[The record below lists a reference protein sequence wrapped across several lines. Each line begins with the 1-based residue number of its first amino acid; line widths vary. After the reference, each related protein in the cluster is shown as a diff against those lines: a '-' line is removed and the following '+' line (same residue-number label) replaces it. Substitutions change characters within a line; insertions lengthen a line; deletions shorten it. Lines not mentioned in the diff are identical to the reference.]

1 MDNTICIVIAR
12 YNENLDWIKNI
23 PAEFNKIVYNKG
35 SPLPSKYTSISLENV
50 GREGHTYYK
59 YIYDNYENLPN
70 HVIFLQ
76 GYPFDHSPNLINILK
91 KYCAEANRPSGF
103 EYISDHF
110 VNCNL
115 SGCRYNRKA
124 PLIDT
129 YEYLFGKRIENMPFR
144 FAVGAQFI
152 VSKQQIL
159 KRGRDF
165 YLKIVDMLSYSP
177 NPIEGHVI
185 ERFQPLIFS
194 DYA

>member
-1 MDNTICIVIAR
+1 MDNTICIVISR
-12 YNENLDWIKNI
+12 YNEKLDWIKNI
-23 PAEFNKIVYNKG
+23 PDEYNKIVYNKG
-35 SPLPSKYTSISLENV
+35 DSLPSDFNSIPLENV

-76 GYPFDHSPNLINILK
+76 GYPFDHSPNLINVLN
-91 KYCAEANRPSGF
+91 KYSVDKNRPTGF
-103 EYISDHF
+103 EYISNHF
-110 VNCNL
+110 VNCNI

-124 PLIDT
+124 PLRDI
-129 YEYLFGKRIENMPFR
+129 YEKLFGKRIENMPFR

-159 KRGRDF
+159 KRSREF
-165 YLKIVDMLSYSP
+165 YLKIVDMLSHSP

-185 ERFQPLIFS
+185 ERFQPFIFS
-194 DYA
+194 DDA

>member
-1 MDNTICIVIAR
+1 MDIVIAR
-12 YNENLDWIKNI
+12 YNENLDWVKNI
-23 PAEFNKIVYNKG
+23 PDQFNIVIYNKG
-35 SPLPSKYTSISLENV
+35 PPLPSEYKSIFLENV

-76 GYPFDHSPNLINILK
+76 GHPFDHSPNLMNDLN
-91 KYCAEANRPSGF
+91 KYIVVGNRPVGF

-124 PLIDT
+124 PLRDI
-129 YEYLFGKRIENMPFR
+129 YEKLFGIRIEHMPFR

-152 VSKQQIL
+152 VSKEQIL
-159 KRGRDF
+159 NRSKEF
-165 YLKIVDMLSYSP
+165 YLKIINMLSSSP

-194 DYA
+194 NTC

>member
-1 MDNTICIVIAR
+1 MENTICIVIAR
-12 YNENLDWIKNI
+12 FCENLDWIKKIPEQFNI
-23 PAEFNKIVYNKG
+23 IIYNKG
-35 SPLPSKYTSISLENV
+35 PPLPSEYTSISLKNV

-59 YIYDNYENLPN
+59 YIYDNYENLPD

-76 GYPFDHSPNLINILK
+76 GYPFDHSPNLMNDLN
-91 KYCAEANRPSGF
+91 KYIVNTNRPVGF

-110 VNCNL
+110 VKCNL

-124 PLIDT
+124 PLRDI
-129 YEYLFGKRIENMPFR
+129 YETLFGIRIENMPFR

-159 KRGRDF
+159 KRPREF
-165 YLKIVDMLSYSP
+165 YLKIVNMLSYSP

-185 ERFQPLIFS
+185 ERFQPFIFS
-194 DYA
+194 DDA